1 MNVFLLVA
9 GMALVTYIPRLLPF
23 VALRSESL
31 PPYVRRFLSLLP
43 VAALGAL
50 IFPDGVTAVPGRPWV
65 SVAGIAVAAVLS
77 VLRLGMVASVLG
89 GVGAAW
95 LLLVVL

>member
-1 MNVFLLVA
+1 MSTFFLVA

-23 VALRSESL
+23 VALRSETL
-31 PPYVRRFLSLLP
+31 PPFARRFLSLLP

-50 IFPDGVTAVPGRPWV
+50 IFPDGVTAVSGRPLV
-65 SVAGIAVAAVLS
+65 SIAAIAVAAVLS
-77 VLRLGMVASVLG
+77 LLRLGMVGSVLG

-95 LLLVVL
+95 LLLVLV

>member
-1 MNVFLLVA
+1 MNAVLLVA

-23 VALRSESL
+23 VALRSEAL
-31 PPYVRRFLSLLP
+31 PPFVRRFLSLLP

-50 IFPDGVTAVPGRPWV
+50 ILPDGVTAIAGRPWV
-65 SVAGIAVAAVLS
+65 SVAAIAVAAVLS
-77 VLRLGMVASVLG
+77 VLRLGMVVSVLG

-95 LLLVVL
+95 LLLVLV